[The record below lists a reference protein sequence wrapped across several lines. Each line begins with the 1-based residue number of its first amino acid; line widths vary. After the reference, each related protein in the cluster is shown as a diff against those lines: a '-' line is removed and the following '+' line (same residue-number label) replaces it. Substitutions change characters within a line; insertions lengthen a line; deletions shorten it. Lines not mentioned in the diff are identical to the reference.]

1 MPSRKKERGRQN
13 RAKKETVRIAD
24 LRSHKLDAIP
34 SCEHRV
40 VVLRIPQEG
49 PAVSFMNH
57 IAGVGFFSKATIFP
71 NAPPMKTCF
80 SSLSLGFPGVRKED
94 NERALA
100 IDLLLRFVRNAFVHD
115 STLPLRGRVGATNTT
130 TTRHTNKRGCDL
142 LHDPPS

>member
-80 SSLSLGFPGVRKED
+80 SSLSLGFPGVSELWR
-94 NERALA
+94 LTCCY
-100 IDLLLRFVRNAFVHD
+100 D
-115 STLPLRGRVGATNTT
+115 SFETLSSTTLPY
-130 TTRHTNKRGCDL
+130 H
-142 LHDPPS
+142 